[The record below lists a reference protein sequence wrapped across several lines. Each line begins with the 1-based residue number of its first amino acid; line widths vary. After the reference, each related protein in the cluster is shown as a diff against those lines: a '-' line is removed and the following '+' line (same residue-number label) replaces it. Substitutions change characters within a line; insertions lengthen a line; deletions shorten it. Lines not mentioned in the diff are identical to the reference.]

1 MRSKPLARCSRIASP
16 AASASVMLRCSSH
29 SSYDSAKPR
38 NRSTIDLRASTVDG
52 ERLRANC
59 CARHSFSIVS
69 QTFGSQSEQIAILQT
84 SSIFM
89 VPTGVMAP
97 DLTATASGGQL
108 LYQRDVRVWPRT
120 LRGPQAAK
128 DSRIGNRSAAGVK
141 GDLIAHHEHIVWG
154 VPLLGEQDPDEPLR
168 EHRSSGDH
176 SFTIT
181 FDAYYEAVSQTVAR
195 RDRLDTVIEDLAANS
210 SFTPMVNRFG
220 CLRGVSALTGLALA
234 VEIGDW
240 HRFTGK
246 TIGSFVGLVPSEYSS
261 GQSRSQGGITKTG
274 NSHVR
279 RLLVEAAWQHR
290 RDYSPSRQSVSHARW
305 EKASAP
311 ARLRGQDGNQRLHRQ
326 WVAFTARRKRPVV
339 ANTAIAR
346 ELAGWCWSLAV
357 MDD

>member
-1 MRSKPLARCSRIASP
+1 
-16 AASASVMLRCSSH
+16 
-29 SSYDSAKPR
+29 
-38 NRSTIDLRASTVDG
+38 
-52 ERLRANC
+52 
-59 CARHSFSIVS
+59 
-69 QTFGSQSEQIAILQT
+69 
-84 SSIFM
+84 
-89 VPTGVMAP
+89 MAP
-97 DLTATASGGQL
+97 DLTATASGGPL

-120 LRGPQAAK
+120 LCGPQAAK

-141 GDLIAHHEHIVWG
+141 GEPIAHHEHIVWG

-220 CLRGVSALTGLALA
+220 CLRGVSALTGLAMS

-279 RLLVEAAWQHR
+279 RLLVEAAWHTAVTTARPANLSCMPGGRKRQHLPVSAARTGTSACTGSGSRSPPAGSVPPWQTPPSSVDLPAGAGHWPSWTTNPRPLIITDVCR
-290 RDYSPSRQSVSHARW
+290 RTRGVTRYTPMSRDSLGQRDARFLDPRHLSRPNTSPC
-305 EKASAP
+305 
-311 ARLRGQDGNQRLHRQ
+311 GNQPAHISLIREHRQ
-326 WVAFTARRKRPVV
+326 RHVRHHRP
-339 ANTAIAR
+339 R
-346 ELAGWCWSLAV
+346 
-357 MDD
+357 